1 MMYVHSGLSRAQER
15 DLLEQALDAYRGED
29 TDRPY
34 PEDTA
39 HEVVDAWLPVYY
51 HEIRAAW
58 DEAGCPEPEED
69 TAVSG
74 DIHAL
79 MTRALYEAAY
89 GYLYRFTGEE
99 LTHGE
104 VADSIEEELNMAD
117 SERVERILNG

>member
-1 MMYVHSGLSRAQER
+1 MTYTHSSLSYAQQR
-15 DLLEQALDAYRGED
+15 DLLGQALDAYQGED
-29 TDRPY
+29 PDRRY

-69 TAVSG
+69 TTSG
-74 DIHAL
+74 DVHHL
-79 MTRALYEAAY
+79 MTLGLYSAAW
-89 GYLYRFTGEE
+89 GYLWGFVSEH

-104 VADSIEEELNMAD
+104 VADSIEDELNTTE